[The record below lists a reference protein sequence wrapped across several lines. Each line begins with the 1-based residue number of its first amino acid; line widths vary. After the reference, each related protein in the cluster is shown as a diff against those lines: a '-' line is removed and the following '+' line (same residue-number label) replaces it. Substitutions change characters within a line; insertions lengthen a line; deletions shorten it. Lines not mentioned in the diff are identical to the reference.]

1 MSLQKCSK
9 CGEVGSF
16 WSVYK
21 AINFGRF
28 ASRNSIQCAS
38 CKHTMT
44 LDRSERPAWRKLFVG
59 FLWMAPSFVVI
70 ALFALGLVAIL
81 PAVVM
86 VILFHFASLTWII
99 KTYKCSEG

>member
-9 CGEVGSF
+9 CGEVGSY

-28 ASRNSIQCAS
+28 DRQNSIQCGS
-38 CKHTMT
+38 CDCTMT
-44 LDRSERPAWRKLFVG
+44 LDRSQRPAWQKLLVG

-70 ALFALGLVAIL
+70 ALFALGLVAML
-81 PAVVM
+81 PAVAM

-99 KTYKCSEG
+99 KTYKYPDG